1 MFLSIDTEKIVE
13 KELDKLGDSGEKAG
27 FLVGKV
33 FRFIEKNILAIGV
46 IAFFGILVFIYSFA
60 KGFLRKK

>member
-1 MFLSIDTEKIVE
+1 MILSIDTEKIVE

-27 FLVGKV
+27 YLVGRI
-33 FRFIEKNILAIGV
+33 FRFVEKNILAIGV
-46 IAFFGILVFIYSFA
+46 IAVFGILVFMYSFA